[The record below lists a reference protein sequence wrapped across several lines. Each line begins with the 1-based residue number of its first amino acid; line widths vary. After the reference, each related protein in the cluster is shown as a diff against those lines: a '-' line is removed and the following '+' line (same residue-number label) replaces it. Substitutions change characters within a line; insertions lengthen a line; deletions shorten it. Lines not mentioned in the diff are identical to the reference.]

1 MAAWRVRVPTPC
13 IFVILG
19 GLALCLGAALLITA
33 GSCTPRSAARSLV
46 PGESALGRYIDL
58 THAFDEQTVY
68 WPTEEGFKLIKG
80 FEGHT
85 EAGYYYAAHRFE
97 AAEHGGTH
105 IDAPIHFY
113 EGGAPLEQVPLERLI
128 GPGVVVD
135 ATDRCLRDRDYQIQL
150 GDLKDWE
157 AKQGRSLNDAIVLL
171 RTGFARYWP
180 ERRRYLGT
188 DQLGAGAI
196 AKLHFPG
203 LHPEAARWLASERT
217 VKAVGI
223 DTASIDYGQSRGFET
238 HIALLRAGIPGLENL
253 AGLEQLPASGFTV
266 VALPMKIKGG
276 SGGPLRAVAIV
287 PD

>member
-1 MAAWRVRVPTPC
+1 MAVWRVRVPIPY
-13 IFVILG
+13 IFI
-19 GLALCLGAALLITA
+19 LALCLGAALLITA
-33 GSCTPRSAARSLV
+33 GSCAPRPAQRPPVS
-46 PGESALGRYIDL
+46 GESGLGRYIDL

-68 WPTEEGFKLIKG
+68 WPTEGGFKLIKG
-80 FEGHT
+80 VEGHT
-85 EAGYYYAAHRFE
+85 ELGYYYAAHRFE

-113 EGGAPLEQVPLERLI
+113 EGGATLEQVPLERLI
-128 GPGVVVD
+128 GPGVVVEV
-135 ATDRCLRDRDYQIQL
+135 TDRCLRDRDYQIQL

-157 AKQGRSLNDAIVLL
+157 AKHGRSLNDAIVLL

-180 ERRRYLGT
+180 ERRRYLGSEE
-188 DQLGAGAI
+188 LGAGAI

-203 LHPEAARWLASERT
+203 LHPEAARWLATERT
-217 VKAVGI
+217 VQAVGI

-238 HIALLRAGIPGLENL
+238 HIGLLRAGIPVLENL
-253 AGLEQLPASGFTV
+253 AGLEKLPDSGFTV
-266 VALPMKIKGG
+266 VALPMKISGG

>member
-1 MAAWRVRVPTPC
+1 MAVWRVRVPTPY
-13 IFVILG
+13 IFI
-19 GLALCLGAALLITA
+19 LALCLGATLLITA
-33 GSCTPRSAARSLV
+33 GGCAPRPAQRPPV
-46 PGESALGRYIDL
+46 PGESGLGRYIDL

-68 WPTEEGFKLIKG
+68 WPTEGGFKLMKG
-80 FEGHT
+80 VEGHT
-85 EAGYYYAAHRFE
+85 ELGYYYAAHRFE

-113 EGGAPLEQVPLERLI
+113 EGGATLEQVPLERLI
-128 GPGVVVD
+128 GPGVVVEV
-135 ATDRCLRDRDYQIQL
+135 TDRCLRDRDYQIQL

-157 AKQGRSLNDAIVLL
+157 ANEGRSLNGAIVLL

-188 DQLGAGAI
+188 EELGAGAI

-203 LHPEAARWLASERT
+203 LHPEAARWLATERT

-238 HIALLRAGIPGLENL
+238 HIALLRAGIPVLENL
-253 AGLEQLPASGFTV
+253 AGLEKLPDSGFTV
-266 VALPMKIKGG
+266 VALPMKIRGG

-287 PD
+287 PN